1 MSRWRWHIKRVFERI
16 WVRVSAF
23 GVLGVLTALGA
34 AAIGRLVP
42 EDLGFSVSANAI
54 ESLLEIIASSMLTV
68 STFSLS
74 IMVSAFSAAQGS
86 ATPRAITLLQS
97 DRLTQHVLASF
108 IGAFVYA
115 LVGIITLETGIYGDS
130 GRLVLFAVTIA
141 VVAVIVIMLLRWI
154 QHLSEFGRLEDTA
167 SRVEEATRQALM
179 RRAEDPV
186 LGCADWQE
194 PPVGS
199 WPVMAEGAGHVQHVD
214 PDYLQ
219 QIAQMMDCRI
229 WILAQPGT
237 FAHPGTVLLRCD
249 ALLEDAQ
256 ARRAAEDKMRA
267 GFSIGHARSYEQ
279 DPEFGLRA
287 MSEIASRALS
297 PAVND
302 PGTAIDILGRLMVVL
317 VDWARHRPAPQEVRC
332 LRVMARELDPEG
344 LIRNAFDA
352 IGRDGAAQIEVATRL
367 QDVLAGLCMTDR
379 RFVVPARAMAQRAAA
394 LSEQQMA
401 LPEDAASIRARA
413 AALGN
418 VT

>member
-1 MSRWRWHIKRVFERI
+1 MSRWRWHIKQIFERI
-16 WVRVSAF
+16 WVRVTAF
-23 GVLGVLTALGA
+23 GVLGVVTALSA
-34 AAIGRLVP
+34 AWMGRWVP
-42 EDLGFSVSANAI
+42 EDLGVDVSADAI
-54 ESLLEIIASSMLTV
+54 ESILEIIASSMLTV

-115 LVGIITLETGIYGDS
+115 LVGIIALETGIYGNS

-141 VVAVIVIMLLRWI
+141 VVAMIVIMLLRWV

-167 SRVEEATRQALM
+167 LRVEEATREALVM
-179 RRAEDPV
+179 RAEDPV
-186 LGCADWQE
+186 LGCCAWEE

-199 WPVMAEGAGHVQHVD
+199 WELMAMRTGHVLHVD
-214 PDYLQ
+214 PAVLQ
-219 QIAQMMDCRI
+219 EVAEDLGCRI
-229 WILAQPGT
+229 WILAQPGA
-237 FAHPGTVLLRCD
+237 FVHPGVGILRCD

-256 ARRAAEDKMRA
+256 ARRQAEEA
-267 GFSIGHARSYEQ
+267 LHEAFTIEQARSYEQ

-302 PGTAIDILGRLMVVL
+302 PGTAIDILGRLMAVL
-317 VDWARHRPAPQEVRC
+317 GEWGQSRPKGEAPRC
-332 LRVMARELDPEG
+332 LRVMARELDPEA

-352 IGRDGAAQIEVATRL
+352 IGRDGAGQIEVAIRL
-367 QDVLAGLCMTDR
+367 QDVLAGLARTEP
-379 RFVVPARAMAQRAAA
+379 RFAQPACAMAERAAA
-394 LSEQQMA
+394 LSQQAMV
-401 LPEDAASIRARA
+401 LSEDAQAVAARA
-413 AALGN
+413 QELRAKL
-418 VT
+418 